1 MKKTHN
7 PYYPDVI
14 VCMGYDSFYDDYDK
28 VDVHEIL
35 KGIPSVVA
43 LRFVAENLEK
53 VLYSQSDT
61 RNHIQLIREY
71 CQYVPK
77 EIKEKIWK
85 YLRTTP
91 DCELYETYG
100 CSLLYGLI
108 LQNFTPYDEGDD
120 YAELCKDEYEKL
132 FKALTYCNK
141 RWTDEQEIGAKMPNV
156 VDMSIRIDMPVVEF
170 KRYKNFMYQ
179 IYKTIPF
186 FEFLESDTYYNTQVL
201 PAFYADHRVTHWRE
215 YIARIMNLY
224 SQSLKTCILDVS
236 VGTNED
242 FYFFE
247 QYAANPND
255 AECANLW
262 EGHNAI
268 SYLRNHFL
276 YPIGEKK
283 FLLLNANFLIDKI
296 YQGVKFDLFSSISRH
311 GLKRRDGEDY
321 DGLPNFSS
329 IIGEE
334 FSESHLLYAYMQ
346 KTFSGKYSALYTG
359 EELKAKHVPAEPDLY
374 MRVGKSL
381 FLFEFKDLSL
391 GDTIRYS
398 TDINKIKDGIKDR
411 ICLYTDRKRKG
422 AGQLHKT
429 IENIV
434 NHSMDVIDPDVRHVE
449 TIYPIVVVTDR
460 AFSAIGVQNFVVAE
474 SNKFPTIDF
483 NGLITIPIVV
493 DFDALINLSYRFHEG
508 KLQIEEVIKDYLLS
522 GRARLTPFMAYV
534 EDTYWRGKKGM
545 SEAEIK
551 FLYGDMIK

>member
-1 MKKTHN
+1 MKQKHN
-7 PYYPDVI
+7 PYYPDII

-43 LRFVAENLEK
+43 LKFVAENLEK

-61 RNHIQLIREY
+61 RKHIQLIRDY

-77 EIKEKIWK
+77 EIRDKIWK
-85 YLRTTP
+85 YLRTNQES
-91 DCELYETYG
+91 ELYETYG

-108 LQNFTPYDEGDD
+108 LQNFTPQEEDD
-120 YAELCKDEYEKL
+120 DCNELCEDEYEKI

-141 RWTDEQEIGAKMPNV
+141 RWTYEQEVNAKIPNV
-156 VDMSIRIDMPVVEF
+156 IDMSIRIDMPVVEF

-224 SQSLKTCILDVS
+224 SQSLKTCMLDVS
-236 VGTNED
+236 AGTNED
-242 FYFFE
+242 VHFFE
-247 QYAANPND
+247 QYAANPKD
-255 AECANLW
+255 PECANLW

-296 YQGVKFDLFSSISRH
+296 YQGVKFDIYHSIVKHDIKKRNGEDYGGYPVFSSI
-311 GLKRRDGEDY
+311 L
-321 DGLPNFSS
+321 
-329 IIGEE
+329 GEE
-334 FSESHLLYAYMQ
+334 FSESHLLYTYMM

-359 EELKAKHVPAEPDLY
+359 EELKARKVPAEPDLY
-374 MRVGKSL
+374 MRIGKSL

-398 TDINKIKDGIKDR
+398 SDINKIKEGIKDR
-411 ICLYTDRKRKG
+411 ICLYTKKKKKG

-429 IENIV
+429 VENIV
-434 NHSMDVIDPDVRHVE
+434 DHSMDAIDPDVQQVE
-449 TIYPIVVVTDR
+449 RIYPIVVVTDR
-460 AFSAIGVQNFVVAE
+460 AFSAIGVQNFITAE
-474 SNKFPTIDF
+474 SEKFPTIDF
-483 NGLITIPIVV
+483 RGLITIPIVM
-493 DFDALINLSYRFHEG
+493 DFDALITLSYRFHEG
-508 KLQIEEVIKDYLLS
+508 ALELEDVIKDYLLR
-522 GRARLTPFMAYV
+522 GRARLTPFLAYV

-545 SEAEIK
+545 PEAEIK